1 MAQQR
6 DAVPPET
13 PPEPQPDS
21 LRAVAAEGLLF
32 TSDRDP
38 GIRRMRR
45 GRGFIYLHPDG
56 RKVGEEAQLARIRS
70 LAIPPAYRD
79 VWICTSPRGHLQ
91 ATGHD
96 ARGRKQY
103 RYHARWRSHRDAQKF
118 DHILEFG
125 RALPRIRRRVAQD
138 LRKTGLPRERVLATI
153 VKLLDATLVRVGNE
167 EYARANRSFGL
178 TTLRNRHVS
187 VTGDTLHFEFR
198 GKSGILHRVT
208 VSDPALARIV
218 RRCADIPGQEL
229 FQWIDAEGERHR
241 IDSND
246 VNEYLREA
254 SGGSF
259 TAKDFRTWF
268 ATIEALGTLRKLPVG
283 NQREVKRQLK
293 EVVTTVAA
301 RLGNTPTICRK
312 CYIHPEVLAAYA
324 TGQLA
329 ALNGAAPA
337 TALNV
342 LLRSRSR
349 AARQQAAAARRPT
362 GQAKAGHSRAAGPS
376 ARQ

>member
-1 MAQQR
+1 MALAP
-6 DAVPPET
+6 DAPK
-13 PPEPQPDS
+13 PPEPQVDS
-21 LRAVAAEGLLF
+21 LEAVAAEGLLF
-32 TSDRDP
+32 TTDRDP
-38 GIRRMRR
+38 GIGRKRR
-45 GRGFIYLHPDG
+45 GRGFLYFDPDG
-56 RKVGEEAQLARIRS
+56 KRIREGVHLTRIRS
-70 LAIPPAYRD
+70 LAIPPAYRN
-79 VWICTSPRGHLQ
+79 VWICISPRGHLQ

-167 EYARANRSFGL
+167 EYARTNKSFGL

-187 VTGDTLHFEFR
+187 VTGDTLHLEFR
-198 GKSGILHRVT
+198 GKSGIFHHVT

-229 FQWIDAEGERHR
+229 FRWIDSQGGRHR

-254 SGGSF
+254 SGGPF
-259 TAKDFRTWF
+259 TAKDFRTWY
-268 ATIEALGTLRKLPVG
+268 ATIEALTTLRKLPVG
-283 NQREVKRQLK
+283 NKGEVQRQLK
-293 EVVTTVAA
+293 KVIAAVAA

-312 CYIHPEVLAAYA
+312 CYIHPEVLLAYA
-324 TGQLA
+324 QGRLVKVVGTTA
-329 ALNGAAPA
+329 ARALNS
-337 TALNV
+337 
-342 LLRSRSR
+342 LLRKRGRKARS
-349 AARQQAAAARRPT
+349 
-362 GQAKAGHSRAAGPS
+362 
-376 ARQ
+376 

>member
-1 MAQQR
+1 MAQRR
-6 DAVPPET
+6 DSGPAEPQ
-13 PPEPQPDS
+13 PEPQPES
-21 LRAVAAEGLLF
+21 LRAAAAEGLLF

-45 GRGFIYLHPDG
+45 GRGFVYLHADG
-56 RKVGEEAQLARIRS
+56 HKVADEAHLARIRS

-79 VWICTSPRGHLQ
+79 VWICASARGHLQ

-103 RYHARWRSHRDAQKF
+103 RYHARWRSHRDGQKF
-118 DHILEFG
+118 DRILEFG

-138 LRKTGLPRERVLATI
+138 LRKTGLPRERVLATV

-167 EYARANRSFGL
+167 EYARANGSFGL
-178 TTLRNRHVS
+178 TTLRNRHVN
-187 VTGDTLHFEFR
+187 VTGDTLNFEFR
-198 GKSGILHRVT
+198 GKSGIVHRVT

-229 FQWIDAEGERHR
+229 FQWIDAEGGRHR
-241 IDSND
+241 VDSND

-268 ATIEALGTLRKLPVG
+268 ATIEALATLRKHPVG
-283 NQREVKRQLK
+283 TQREVKRKLN
-293 EVVTTVAA
+293 EVIAAVAG

-312 CYIHPEVLAAYA
+312 CYIHPRVLEAYA
-324 TGQLA
+324 AGQLLT
-329 ALNGAAPA
+329 LNGAAPGVV
-337 TALNV
+337 LRR
-342 LLRSRSR
+342 LLRRRSR
-349 AARQQAAAARRPT
+349 ASRQQAMRSAAA
-362 GQAKAGHSRAAGPS
+362 G
-376 ARQ
+376 

>member
-1 MAQQR
+1 MAQKR
-6 DAVPPET
+6 DSGPAAT
-13 PPEPQPDS
+13 QPEPQPEPQPES
-21 LRAVAAEGLLF
+21 LRAAAAEGLLF

-45 GRGFIYLHPDG
+45 GRGFVYLHADG
-56 RKVGEEAQLARIRS
+56 RKVADEAHLARIRS

-79 VWICTSPRGHLQ
+79 VWICASARGHLQ

-138 LRKTGLPRERVLATI
+138 LRKTGLPRERVLATV

-167 EYARANRSFGL
+167 EYARANGSFGL
-178 TTLRNRHVS
+178 TTLRNRHVN
-187 VTGDTLHFEFR
+187 VTGDTLNFEFR
-198 GKSGILHRVT
+198 GKSGIVHRVT

-241 IDSND
+241 VDSND

-268 ATIEALGTLRKLPVG
+268 ATIEALATLRKHPVG
-283 NQREVKRQLK
+283 THREVKRKLN
-293 EVVTTVAA
+293 EVIAAVAA

-312 CYIHPEVLAAYA
+312 CYIHPQVLEAYA
-324 TGQLA
+324 AGQLLT
-329 ALNGAAPA
+329 LNGAAPQVVLR
-337 TALNV
+337 T
-342 LLRSRSR
+342 LLRRRSR
-349 AARQQAAAARRPT
+349 ASRQQATRPRHRRIV
-362 GQAKAGHSRAAGPS
+362 QNRHSSNPFA
-376 ARQ
+376 